1 MDYREYKDVYNQLLS
16 ERGREQLER
25 DPKSATIMEERINKF
40 LEDYPKI
47 TPRDKDKTTPFHLLS
62 LKEVFHRTMLV
73 AVDIINDISEIVANY
88 EVQGATVTR
97 RKIFEAFTKEG
108 RRVYLGVW
116 LIFLAFV
123 FFFID
128 GSS

>member
-1 MDYREYKDVYNQLLS
+1 MDYREYKDIYNQLLS

-25 DPKSATIMEERINKF
+25 DPKSAQIMEERINKF
-40 LEDYPKI
+40 LEEYPKI
-47 TPRDKDKTTPFHLLS
+47 IPKDKDNTTPFHLLS

-73 AVDIINDISEIVANY
+73 AVDIINDISEVVANY
-88 EVQGATVTR
+88 EIQGAVATR
-97 RKIFEAFTKEG
+97 RKVFEAFTKEG